1 VHTRSGVTKADVLI
15 GAMIVLAVIMG
26 AIAVLRIDTW
36 GERDTAPPQG
46 ADEGLARLRKID
58 PALIQYRQTG
68 EIPVRM
74 REVRALAVGPDDRV
88 YVGGDKTIHVFGPGG
103 KQHSE
108 IVLDGQPR
116 CLAVGGTGHAFP
128 GRVYVGMRDHV
139 ELFDAGGSAVTA
151 WDDLGEKALLTSL
164 AVAEQDVFVAD
175 AGNKIVWHYDTSGKR
190 KGRIGGR
197 DDRRGI
203 PGFVIPSPY
212 FDLAVG
218 PDGLLRVVNPGAR
231 QIEAY
236 TFDGDLELA
245 WKKWAPT
252 LEGFFG
258 CCNPAHFA
266 ILADGRLVTAE
277 KGLPRVKVYSPQ
289 GEFVCVVTGPE
300 QLDVV
305 AADLAVDGR
314 DRILILDP
322 KARSVRILE
331 HKKASSR
338 AEQ

>member
-1 VHTRSGVTKADVLI
+1 MHTRSGVTKADVLI
-15 GAMIVLAVIMG
+15 GAMIVLAVIVG
-26 AIAVLRIDTW
+26 ATAVLRIDTW

-88 YVGGDKTIHVFGPGG
+88 YVAGDNTMHVFGSGG
-103 KQHSE
+103 EKRSE
-108 IVLDGQPR
+108 IALRGQPR
-116 CLAVGGTGHAFP
+116 CLALGGSDHAFP
-128 GRVYVGMRDHV
+128 GRIYVGMRDHV
-139 ELFDAGGSAVTA
+139 ELFDAGGRPVTA
-151 WDDLGEKALLTSL
+151 WDDLGQKALLTSL

-175 AGNKIVWHYDTSGKR
+175 AGNRIVWHYDTSGKR
-190 KGRIGGR
+190 KGRIGER
-197 DDRRGI
+197 DERRGI

-245 WKKWAPT
+245 WKKRTAR

-266 ILADGRLVTAE
+266 IFGDGRLVTAE
-277 KGLPRVKVYSPQ
+277 KGIPRVKVYDRNV
-289 GEFVCVVTGPE
+289 ELICVVTGPE
-300 QLDVV
+300 QLDAV

-314 DRILILDP
+314 DRVLILDP

-331 HKKASSR
+331 HKKTTSR
-338 AEQ
+338 AE